1 MSKRLSGKDAFES
14 GLVDAI
20 APRDKLLSTARDWAL
35 DILDYRRPWVVS
47 LYKNDRL
54 EPLAEARIVLNLA
67 RSQAREQNPN
77 LTHPLVC
84 IDVIEEGIVAGP
96 RSGLWKVCI
105 EVPFYIL
112 VYCSSGRS
120 NETRLIPNCGRKQRL
135 CYNFDNRTLARL

>member
-1 MSKRLSGKDAFES
+1 MSKRISGKDALKL

-20 APRDKLLSTARDWAL
+20 APRDKLLSTACHWAL
-35 DILDYRRPWVVS
+35 DILNYRKPWVVS

-54 EPLAEARIVLNLA
+54 ESLAEARVILNLA
-67 RSQAREQNPN
+67 RSQAREQTPN

-105 EVPFYIL
+105 KVPFTCL
-112 VYCSSGRS
+112 F
-120 NETRLIPNCGRKQRL
+120 T
-135 CYNFDNRTLARL
+135 D